1 MSRGDTIWISS
12 LKKGG
17 VAYRSGMLQPG
28 DAILS
33 INGQSLEQRNLREA
47 AQILKDSGDSVVVR
61 VSKDSGEW
69 VGLGRGRV
77 GLVVLSATRLT

>member
-1 MSRGDTIWISS
+1 MYTGSVSRGDTIWISS

-28 DAILS
+28 DAM
-33 INGQSLEQRNLREA
+33 EQHNLRDA
-47 AQILKDSGDSVVVR
+47 AQILKASGESVVIK

-69 VGLGRGRV
+69 EG
-77 GLVVLSATRLT
+77 VVDTNHCEP